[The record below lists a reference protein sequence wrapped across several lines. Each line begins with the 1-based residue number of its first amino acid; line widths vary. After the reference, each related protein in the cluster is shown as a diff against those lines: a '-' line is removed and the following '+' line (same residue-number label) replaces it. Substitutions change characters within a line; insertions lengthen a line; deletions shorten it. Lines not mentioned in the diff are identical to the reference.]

1 MFGSLGFPEIL
12 FILVLALLVFGP
24 RRLPEV
30 GRTIGKALGEFRR
43 ATGDL
48 KRSFDQ
54 ETSSFEQQVRSA
66 PPAAAPRQED
76 PEPTSKA
83 AGVQTSEATSDVA
96 SAEADSESEIEDGS
110 EEPEQP

>member
-30 GRTIGKALGEFRR
+30 GRTVGRALGEFRR

-54 ETSSFEQQVRSA
+54 ETSSFEQEARSD
-66 PPAAAPRQED
+66 PPAAAPHREA
-76 PEPTSKA
+76 SKLA
-83 AGVQTSEATSDVA
+83 SEAD
-96 SAEADSESEIEDGS
+96 DSGELDAGS
-110 EEPEQP
+110 ETEDSSEDHEES

>member
-1 MFGSLGFPEIL
+1 MFGSLGLPEIL

-30 GRTIGKALGEFRR
+30 GRTVGRALGEFRR

-54 ETSSFEQQVRSA
+54 ETSSFEQA
-66 PPAAAPRQED
+66 AKLDPPATVPRPDVSTQQPQPDDSGESDAGPEAED
-76 PEPTSKA
+76 
-83 AGVQTSEATSDVA
+83 
-96 SAEADSESEIEDGS
+96 DSEDR
-110 EEPEQP
+110 EES